1 MLTIYGHPASTC
13 TRKVLMTC
21 AENEI
26 PFDMSMVDIFAGA
39 HKQPPHTDRQ
49 PFGRI
54 PAISDDGFDLH
65 ESRAICRFLNEKY
78 QGKLVPGDAQT
89 RATMEKWISIETS
102 EFTGNAMKFIYEHI
116 FKRPQGQQ
124 VLDDAQKGLEAAL
137 SAMDKQLGKTDYLA
151 GSEFT
156 LGDVMYMPYT
166 DYCMATPAK
175 EIFAKYP
182 NVMKWWKRV
191 SERPTWKK
199 ATGAA
204 A

>member
-21 AENEI
+21 AENGI
-26 PFDMSMVDIFAGA
+26 PFEMSVVDIFAGA

-54 PAISDDGFDLH
+54 PAVADDGFELH

-78 QGKLVPGDAQT
+78 QGKLVPADAQA

-102 EFTGNAMKFIYEHI
+102 EFTNHAMKFIYEHV
-116 FKRPQGQQ
+116 FKRPQGAQ
-124 VLDDAQKGLEAAL
+124 VLDEAQKALETTL
-137 SAMDKQLGKTDYLA
+137 GVLDKQLGESPYVA
-151 GSEFT
+151 GPEFT
-156 LGDVMYMPYT
+156 LADVMYMPYT
-166 DYCMATPAK
+166 EYCMVTPAK

-182 NVMKWWKRV
+182 NFMKWWNNV
-191 SERPTWKK
+191 SARPGWKK
-199 ATGAA
+199 AIGAA